1 MAITIQYG
9 PSARAISA
17 VGAATG
23 AGQGRQDMFDNML
36 RLQQLTQQQG
46 QFDAAH
52 QQQAQQ
58 FAASQG
64 LQVQQ
69 AAQQHQWQTQDRQAG
84 WQEQDDRQ
92 ALDQM
97 RATVA
102 TYAKGLTP
110 TNGYAP
116 AQIGLLTKATN
127 GLLGMLADPKHTAKE
142 KFDALT
148 QGLNLFAENPP
159 APPPTIQEQVNSRLV
174 QIKDPVTGK
183 VYHKV
188 VQPDGKLEDIAPRG
202 DHEPSSLAEVEAT
215 ARIASEMVKNA
226 PLDKSGAPTLSYDNA
241 YTWAEQRVVKARQE
255 ARSRAG
261 AASGGQ
267 PGIDLTGATSPTGVM
282 GGPPPQHVPTAFEQR
297 MEAAKVQLLDRRRKQ
312 GSKLASA
319 DYEAEQAWMAL
330 RQAMQQ
336 GSITPDKAAAVLSKI
351 EERLK

>member
-1 MAITIQYG
+1 MPIIMQYG

-52 QQQAQQ
+52 QQQADQ
-58 FAASQG
+58 FAASQQQ
-64 LQVQQ
+64 QVKQ

-127 GLLGMLADPKHTAKE
+127 GLLGMLADPNRTSKE
-142 KFDALT
+142 KFEALT

-159 APPPTIQEQVNSRLV
+159 APPPTMQEQVNSRLV

-202 DHEPSSLAEVEAT
+202 EHEPTSLAVVETT
-215 ARIASEMVKNA
+215 ARIAAEMVKNA
-226 PLDKSGAPTLSYDNA
+226 PLDKAGAPTLSYDDA
-241 YTWAEQRVVKARQE
+241 YTWAEQRIAKARHE
-255 ARSRAG
+255 ARARAG
-261 AASGGQ
+261 DANGP
-267 PGIDLTGATSPTGVM
+267 PGIDLTGVTSPTGVM
-282 GGPPPQHVPTAFEQR
+282 GGPPPQHVPTAFEKR
-297 MEAAKVQLLDRRRKQ
+297 MEATKVQLLDRRRKH
-312 GSKLASA
+312 GNKLAPA
-319 DYEAEQAWMAL
+319 DHEAEQAWMAL

-336 GSITPDKAAAVLSKI
+336 GSITPDKAAAVLGKI